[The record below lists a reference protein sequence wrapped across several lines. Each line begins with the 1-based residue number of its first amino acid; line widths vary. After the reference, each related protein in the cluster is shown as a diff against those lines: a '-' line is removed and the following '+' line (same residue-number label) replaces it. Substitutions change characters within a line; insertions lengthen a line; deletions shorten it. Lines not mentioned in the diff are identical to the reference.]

1 MSVGKTENEG
11 GPARIRNESRWL
23 PTLVLLVTVFLLGVL
38 PGRVK
43 IIPFWV
49 SCVAVLAVIVTMSA
63 VALTRGDIRW
73 LRAERGVIMAFAGV
87 YIANTIAELTDM
99 VGIVTLHF
107 SAMSS
112 HSLLSSS
119 VAIWVANVL
128 WFSLLFW
135 QVDRGGPYGRAC
147 GLRRRHDWVFPQ
159 PPTPEDRPPDWQ
171 PEFLDYLFLAYNT
184 ATAFSPTDAL
194 PVTRRAK
201 ALMLVESAIS
211 LLTMVIVVSRA
222 VSALSS

>member
-1 MSVGKTENEG
+1 MKFLAKLPPREIESADQVLEG
-11 GPARIRNESRWL
+11 VVAEVSSGNHCR
-23 PTLVLLVTVFLLGVL
+23 
-38 PGRVK
+38 
-43 IIPFWV
+43 FWP
-49 SCVAVLAVIVTMSA
+49 
-63 VALTRGDIRW
+63 ALTRDASSNGTRI
-73 LRAERGVIMAFAGV
+73 AFFV
-87 YIANTIAELTDM
+87 E
-99 VGIVTLHF
+99 
-107 SAMSS
+107 
-112 HSLLSSS
+112 
-119 VAIWVANVL
+119 W
-128 WFSLLFW
+128 
-135 QVDRGGPYGRAC
+135 R
-147 GLRRRHDWVFPQ
+147 Q